1 MTFLTPEVAVLH
13 QTKVWFEY
21 IVNPQTSGFDRIQA
35 KGFLSLKGLYLFF
48 HNAYN
53 MQPNSLVEEVGEG
66 FFPFLGN
73 FNELKTLV
81 CNQGGTVFESLS
93 GIYEIGQRVS
103 SKELRQRVDPKSRKS
118 DEVPQNKTIH

>member
-1 MTFLTPEVAVLH
+1 
-13 QTKVWFEY
+13 
-21 IVNPQTSGFDRIQA
+21 
-35 KGFLSLKGLYLFF
+35 
-48 HNAYN
+48 
-53 MQPNSLVEEVGEG
+53 MQPNSLVEEVGEE